1 MVSNFSGEIW
11 LFSKKF
17 CILIG
22 CCVTSKT
29 ACTGCIRLMLI
40 LSIKIELTS
49 DGLNQWQV
57 TNVDLDDFFLKKFLV
72 FIKFGQFIFSLGEN

>member
-1 MVSNFSGEIW
+1 MVSNFSGKI
-11 LFSKKF
+11 FSKIF

-22 CCVTSKT
+22 WRITSKT
-29 ACTGCIRLMLI
+29 ACTGYIRLMLI

-57 TNVDLDDFFLKKFLV
+57 TNVDLDDFFLKKFMV
-72 FIKFGQFIFSLGEN
+72 FIKFG